1 MRARIDKLAFV
12 DDLTKP
18 EPGMYRAAQLQRVA
32 LDDSGKPVQNPLS
45 AADVDALNDPSKRL
59 YVPFKILQR
68 KAGKVLVQWRG
79 YPRSASTW
87 EPADSIEL

>member
-1 MRARIDKLAFV
+1 
-12 DDLTKP
+12 
-18 EPGMYRAAQLQRVA
+18 MYRAAQLQRVA